1 MSTLQL
7 LWKEALHRRLNS
19 LLALSVVAV
28 IVALIMMTSLLTDSF
43 QRETTTRV
51 SQLDDEIRKTMKEL
65 GFNIFILPRD
75 LNLAKFFEQD
85 FGQVTMSQDLVTKLA
100 NAKDVVTIN
109 HLRPALIQKVE
120 WPEENRQ
127 IILMGVKG
135 VVPWTHRTNPK
146 KKLAE
151 PVEAGVINLG
161 HLLASQVNAKPGAT
175 LVLQG
180 REFKVGKIYQ
190 PRGNQDDITA
200 WVDLAT
206 VQEIANQPGRINM
219 IQALNCNC
227 ATIDALAEIEAEIS
241 GVLGDEVKV
250 IEMHSEL
257 IARAQARTKV
267 AASGSQTVKYL
278 KRVSLMG
285 SSILLALGSVILA
298 LMFFRNAS
306 DRIGEVGMLRAIGVT
321 RSQIL
326 SLFLGKSGLLGFAGG
341 IVGIG
346 VGYVLAV
353 VIASQ
358 MNELPA
364 PVFIWS
370 HALIVPFASAA
381 VSVLATWIPVES
393 ITGKDP
399 ASILREAS

>member
-7 LWKEALHRRLNS
+7 LWKEAFHRRLNS
-19 LLALSVVAV
+19 LLGLTVVAV
-28 IVALIMMTSLLTDSF
+28 IVALIVMTTLLTDSF
-43 QRETTTRV
+43 QRETTARV
-51 SQLDDEIRKTMKEL
+51 SKLDDEIRKTMKEL

-109 HLRPALIQKVE
+109 HLRPALVQKVD
-120 WPEENRQ
+120 WPEQNRQ

-151 PVEAGVINLG
+151 PVEPGVINLG
-161 HLLASQVNAKPGAT
+161 HLLASQVNAQTDAT
-175 LVLQG
+175 LTLQG

-206 VQEIANQPGRINM
+206 VQEITNQPERINM

-241 GVLGDEVKV
+241 GVLGDEVKI

-267 AASGSQTVKYL
+267 AASGAQTVKYL
-278 KRVSLMG
+278 KSVSLTG

-341 IVGIG
+341 MVGIG
-346 VGYVLAV
+346 AGYLLAAAV
-353 VIASQ
+353 ASQ

-364 PVFIWS
+364 PEFVWS
-370 HALIVPFASAA
+370 HALIVPLAAA
-381 VSVLATWIPVES
+381 VISVLATWIPVES